1 MSVAPPVMRE
11 QVTWECNWRRPKVVL
26 CDEPSRHTD
35 NWDNRGD
42 IMNVTSRKSRRRPG
56 VVRTA
61 VLGACVAGALVL
73 TGCSGEGNGS
83 GDAAGSGAD
92 ASATKA
98 GGTGGEATATGA
110 VDKKPGATASAVS
123 SSVGKT
129 PGAVPVAS
137 KSPLPTASS
146 AGGADDDGCDHKMPI
161 SPDEV
166 AVYRYTPEGG
176 FLSLIVKHG
185 NWGCG
190 TPDSDGAPF
199 ETVGKETFIPMDQA
213 AYVTVTNPIVESTEN
228 QPIGVQEF
236 LDWLEAHPN
245 SGLVFTYHLGADG
258 AIDRLD
264 EVFTP

>member
-1 MSVAPPVMRE
+1 
-11 QVTWECNWRRPKVVL
+11 
-26 CDEPSRHTD
+26 
-35 NWDNRGD
+35 
-42 IMNVTSRKSRRRPG
+42 MNVTSRKSRRRSG
-56 VVRTA
+56 VVRAA
-61 VLGACVAGALVL
+61 VLGACVAGVLVL
-73 TGCSGEGNGS
+73 TGCNGK
-83 GDAAGSGAD
+83 GDATGSGA
-92 ASATKA
+92 ATSPTKESA
-98 GGTGGEATATGA
+98 GTGGKGA
-110 VDKKPGATASAVS
+110 GTDAASEKPGATASSGS
-123 SSVGKT
+123 SSAAKSL
-129 PGAVPVAS
+129 GAVPAAS
-137 KSPLPTASS
+137 KSPVITAPT

-176 FLSLIVKHG
+176 SLSLIVKHG

-190 TPDSDGAPF
+190 SPDSDGAPF

-228 QPIGVQEF
+228 QPLGVQEF

>member
-1 MSVAPPVMRE
+1 
-11 QVTWECNWRRPKVVL
+11 
-26 CDEPSRHTD
+26 
-35 NWDNRGD
+35 
-42 IMNVTSRKSRRRPG
+42 MNVTSKKNRRRPM
-56 VVRTA
+56 VVGAA
-61 VLGACVAGALVL
+61 VLGACVAGALLL
-73 TGCSGEGNGS
+73 TGCNGKEEGTGS
-83 GDAAGSGAD
+83 V
-92 ASATKA
+92 ASTNPTKA
-98 GGTGGEATATGA
+98 AATGGKETATSA
-110 VDKKPGATASAVS
+110 ASKTPVATASAGS
-123 SSVGKT
+123 ISTAKS
-129 PGAVPVAS
+129 PGAVPAAS
-137 KSPLPTASS
+137 KSPVATASP
-146 AGGADDDGCDHKMPI
+146 AGGTDDDGCDHKMPI

-176 FLSLIVKHG
+176 SLSLIVKYG

-190 TPDSDGAPF
+190 SPDSDGAPF

-228 QPIGVQEF
+228 QHIGVQEF

>member
-1 MSVAPPVMRE
+1 MNLAP
-11 QVTWECNWRRPKVVL
+11 
-26 CDEPSRHTD
+26 
-35 NWDNRGD
+35 
-42 IMNVTSRKSRRRPG
+42 RKSRRRPG
-56 VVRTA
+56 TVRA
-61 VLGACVAGALVL
+61 VVLGVCAVAALGL
-73 TGCSGEGNGS
+73 TGCSGDGDSGS
-83 GDAAGSGAD
+83 GGAGGTAGAGGGAK
-92 ASATKA
+92 ASATA
-98 GGTGGEATATGA
+98 GSAAGDKTGA
-110 VDKKPGATASAVS
+110 GAGTTGPKPGAKASAGAGGGAES
-123 SSVGKT
+123 

-137 KSPLPTASS
+137 KSAAPAATGSVS
-146 AGGADDDGCDHKMPI
+146 ADGGGADDCDHKMPI
-161 SPDEV
+161 SPDEI

-176 FLSLIVKHG
+176 SLSLIVKYG

-199 ETVGKETFIPMDQA
+199 ETVGEETYLPMDQA
-213 AYVTVTNPIVESTEN
+213 ADITVTNPIVESTEN

>member
-1 MSVAPPVMRE
+1 M
-11 QVTWECNWRRPKVVL
+11 
-26 CDEPSRHTD
+26 
-35 NWDNRGD
+35 
-42 IMNVTSRKSRRRPG
+42 
-56 VVRTA
+56 
-61 VLGACVAGALVL
+61 AGALIL
-73 TGCSGEGNGS
+73 TGCSGKGNGG
-83 GDAAGSGAD
+83 GDTTGSGAGV
-92 ASATKA
+92 SPTKA
-98 GGTGGEATATGA
+98 GGTGGEATGTGA
-110 VDKKPGATASAVS
+110 VDEKPSATASAGS
-123 SSVGKT
+123 GSGSVGKT
-129 PGAVPVAS
+129 PGAVPIAS
-137 KSPLPTASS
+137 KAPVPVASS
-146 AGGADDDGCDHKMPI
+146 AVVADDGCDHKMPI

>member
-1 MSVAPPVMRE
+1 
-11 QVTWECNWRRPKVVL
+11 
-26 CDEPSRHTD
+26 
-35 NWDNRGD
+35 
-42 IMNVTSRKSRRRPG
+42 MNVTPRKSRRRPG
-56 VVRTA
+56 VVRAT
-61 VLGACVAGALVL
+61 VLGACVAGALIL
-73 TGCSGEGNGS
+73 TGCSGNGNGKS
-83 GDAAGSGAD
+83 AGDATGSGAD

-98 GGTGGEATATGA
+98 GGTGA
-110 VDKKPGATASAVS
+110 VGKTPSAAASAGS
-123 SSVGKT
+123 SSVGKAS
-129 PGAVPVAS
+129 GAAPVAS
-137 KSPLPTASS
+137 KSPLSPPSS
-146 AGGADDDGCDHKMPI
+146 AVGVADDGCDHKMPI

-176 FLSLIVKHG
+176 SLSLIVKHG

-213 AYVTVTNPIVESTEN
+213 AYVTVTNPVVESTEN

>member
-1 MSVAPPVMRE
+1 
-11 QVTWECNWRRPKVVL
+11 
-26 CDEPSRHTD
+26 
-35 NWDNRGD
+35 
-42 IMNVTSRKSRRRPG
+42 MNETSRKIRRRPG
-56 VVRTA
+56 AVRAA
-61 VLGACVAGALVL
+61 VLVACVAGALAL
-73 TGCSGEGNGS
+73 TGCNGDDAATGS
-83 GDAAGSGAD
+83 GGGTSP
-92 ASATKA
+92 TKA
-98 GGTGGEATATGA
+98 GSTGGKGKGTGAAG
-110 VDKKPGATASAVS
+110 KKPGAKASSGSGSAAKS
-123 SSVGKT
+123 
-129 PGAVPVAS
+129 PGAAPAAS
-137 KSPLPTASS
+137 KAPAPAKPG

-161 SPDEV
+161 SPDEI

-190 TPDSDGAPF
+190 SPDTDGAPF

-213 AYVTVTNPIVESTEN
+213 ADITVTNPIVESTEN

>member
-1 MSVAPPVMRE
+1 M
-11 QVTWECNWRRPKVVL
+11 N
-26 CDEPSRHTD
+26 HTP
-35 NWDNRGD
+35 
-42 IMNVTSRKSRRRPG
+42 RKSRRRPG
-56 VVRTA
+56 AVRA
-61 VLGACVAGALVL
+61 VVLGVCAASALGL
-73 TGCSGEGNGS
+73 TGCSGDGGTA
-83 GDAAGSGAD
+83 GAGSDVKPSATAAIGTGATTGAD
-92 ASATKA
+92 ADTTGKKPGTEASTGA
-98 GGTGGEATATGA
+98 GGGVKSPSVVPIASKPPAATATGS
-110 VDKKPGATASAVS
+110 GS
-123 SSVGKT
+123 G
-129 PGAVPVAS
+129 
-137 KSPLPTASS
+137 S
-146 AGGADDDGCDHKMPI
+146 AGADSDAGDCDHKMPI

-176 FLSLIVKHG
+176 SLSLIVKHG

-199 ETVGKETFIPMDQA
+199 ETVGKEIYIPMDQA

-245 SGLVFTYHLGADG
+245 SGLVFTYHLDSSG

>member
-1 MSVAPPVMRE
+1 
-11 QVTWECNWRRPKVVL
+11 
-26 CDEPSRHTD
+26 
-35 NWDNRGD
+35 
-42 IMNVTSRKSRRRPG
+42 MNVTSRKSRRRPG
-56 VVRTA
+56 VVRVA
-61 VLGACVAGALVL
+61 VLGACVVGALAL
-73 TGCSGEGNGS
+73 TGCNGDDVTGSHVGTSTSPTKAGSTGDGTGTGNGTGTGAASKKPTATPSS
-83 GDAAGSGAD
+83 GSGSAAESAGAAPAASSSPIAAGSGA
-92 ASATKA
+92 
-98 GGTGGEATATGA
+98 
-110 VDKKPGATASAVS
+110 
-123 SSVGKT
+123 
-129 PGAVPVAS
+129 
-137 KSPLPTASS
+137 
-146 AGGADDDGCDHKMPI
+146 GGADDGCDHKMPI

-176 FLSLIVKHG
+176 SLSLIVKHG

-190 TPDSDGAPF
+190 SPDSDGAPF

-228 QPIGVQEF
+228 QHIGVQEF

>member
-1 MSVAPPVMRE
+1 
-11 QVTWECNWRRPKVVL
+11 
-26 CDEPSRHTD
+26 
-35 NWDNRGD
+35 
-42 IMNVTSRKSRRRPG
+42 MNVTPRKSRRRPG
-56 VVRTA
+56 VVRAT
-61 VLGACVAGALVL
+61 VLGACVAGALIL
-73 TGCSGEGNGS
+73 AGCSGGGNGNGKS
-83 GDAAGSGAD
+83 AGGATGSGAD

-98 GGTGGEATATGA
+98 GGTGGEVTGTGA
-110 VDKKPGATASAVS
+110 AGKKPSATASAGS
-123 SSVGKT
+123 SSVGKAS
-129 PGAVPVAS
+129 GAVPVAS
-137 KSPLPTASS
+137 KSPLSPASS
-146 AGGADDDGCDHKMPI
+146 AVGAVDDGCDHKMPI

-176 FLSLIVKHG
+176 SLSLIVKHG